1 MVPLSLLQRSA
12 VIMDPHISDIETA
25 IARMITNP
33 ATAPTLDRVCA
44 AAFRDLGCSSDPGRH
59 AFFRYMLRNMRLREQ
74 LRSLSDAADVDAV
87 IARAAAANCLVTSPP
102 AQICDERKSSGD
114 YTTSGEATGSHLRDA
129 TGGETGTLADILVSL
144 GGGAPVLSKEG
155 AAPATAQDTLPKA
168 RRSSAPASHPGN
180 SPPRQPQP
188 RS

>member
-1 MVPLSLLQRSA
+1 
-12 VIMDPHISDIETA
+12 MDPHISDIETA

-44 AAFRDLGCSSDPGRH
+44 AAFRDLGCSSDPGRQ

-74 LRSLSDAADVDAV
+74 LRSLSDASDVDAI
-87 IARAAAANCLVTSPP
+87 IARAEAERCCLAEGSPP
-102 AQICDERKSSGD
+102 ARICDE
-114 YTTSGEATGSHLRDA
+114 HLRDA

-144 GGGAPVLSKEG
+144 GGSWSFGQEQA
-155 AAPATAQDTLPKA
+155 ATAQDTLPKLELREPKA

-188 RS
+188 QS